1 MLDFALFL
9 SRTLSLKEI
18 DFLVEEIHAAPP
30 RIDELLALLDHE
42 NSQLAWHAAWAL
54 QKVFRKYPEFFSQ
67 RMLNCLTQKAIS
79 AEQEGMKRITLSI
92 VVFADLPDEL
102 PVSLVNC
109 CFEWMLSVKTSIAV
123 KALSIHYLH
132 RICKQEP
139 DMLPELQL
147 SVIQL
152 LETTDTPA
160 IRSVARK
167 VLKD

>member
-1 MLDFALFL
+1 MRRL
-9 SRTLSLKEI
+9 
-18 DFLVEEIHAAPP
+18 
-30 RIDELLALLDHE
+30 
-42 NSQLAWHAAWAL
+42 
-54 QKVFRKYPEFFSQ
+54 
-67 RMLNCLTQKAIS
+67 
-79 AEQEGMKRITLSI
+79 TLSI
-92 VVFADLPDEL
+92 VSFADLPDEI
-102 PVSLVNC
+102 PVSLVNS

-152 LETTDTPA
+152 LETTDTAA
-160 IRSVARK
+160 IRSVAKK